1 MPRLFIQE
9 GDDGMDERRGFFMQN
24 KRCGECQNS
33 TWTKINSTWTV
44 ERESWNDMLSQ
55 LSMMIAMRC

>member
-9 GDDGMDERRGFFMQN
+9 GDDGMERRGLSC
-24 KRCGECQNS
+24 RIRDVGCVNS
-33 TWTKINSTWTV
+33 TWTKINSMDCG
-44 ERESWNDMLSQ
+44 EGESWNDMLSQ